1 MGKTRL
7 QDYIDKF
14 ADQPIRFT
22 PYALK
27 KTGLVQSQVF
37 LKIEEYHLICAP
49 FQLSMHRGVFLV
61 VLSSQEISFF
71 QQFQRKLCSINL
83 TFQRGSSKK
92 PLTFLL
98 RGTLERVGALKGRQN
113 VCMMDALFKG
123 SPPPELVDIIGEYL
137 AAFAALHT
145 LHEGFKDRRIAVDE
159 TAAKVMRFN
168 NYMEVLLGGS
178 KVRATLLT
186 LSVHSLRL
194 RLSMALPALAVG
206 VACSVRLYFQ
216 IYQFAVAG
224 KVTAMSPY
232 DASGQCIAELDLDFS
247 PELVEIVDD
256 YVFRQSI
263 QGRKADAQPAR

>member
-27 KTGLVQSQVF
+27 KTGLVQSQVL

-49 FQLSMHRGVFLV
+49 FQLSMRRGAFLV

-71 QQFQRKLCSINL
+71 QQFQRKLCSVNL
-83 TFQRGSSKK
+83 TFQRGGVKK
-92 PLTFLL
+92 PQTFLL

-113 VCMMDALFKG
+113 VCMMDAVIK
-123 SPPPELVDIIGEYL
+123 SCPPELVEIIGEYL
-137 AAFAALHT
+137 AAFTSLHT
-145 LHEGFKDRRIAVDE
+145 LHEGFKDRLIAVDE
-159 TAAKVMRFN
+159 AAAKVMRFN
-168 NYMEVLLGGS
+168 NYVEVLFGGA
-178 KVRATLLT
+178 KVRATLLN
-186 LSVHSLRL
+186 LSVRALRL
-194 RLSMALPALAVG
+194 RLSMALPGLTVG

-216 IYQFAVAG
+216 IYQFAVAA
-224 KVTAMSPY
+224 KVSAMSAY
-232 DASGQCIAELDLDFS
+232 DASGQCIAEMTIDFS

-263 QGRKADAQPAR
+263 QGRNADAPLAR

>member
-1 MGKTRL
+1 MGKTRI

-27 KTGLVQSQVF
+27 KTGLVQSQVL

-49 FQLSMHRGVFLV
+49 FQLSMRRGAFLV

-71 QQFQRKLCSINL
+71 QQFQRKLCSVNL
-83 TFQRGSSKK
+83 TFQRGSVKK
-92 PLTFLL
+92 PQTFLL

-113 VCMMDALFKG
+113 VCMMDAVIK
-123 SPPPELVDIIGEYL
+123 SCPPELVEIIGEYL
-137 AAFAALHT
+137 AAFASLHT
-145 LHEGFKDRRIAVDE
+145 LHEGFKDRLIAVDE
-159 TAAKVMRFN
+159 AAAKVMRFN
-168 NYMEVLLGGS
+168 NYVEVLLAGA
-178 KVRATLLT
+178 KVRATLLN
-186 LSVHSLRL
+186 LSVRAVRL
-194 RLSMALPALAVG
+194 RLSMALPGLAVG
-206 VACSVRLYFQ
+206 IACSVRLYFQ
-216 IYQFAVAG
+216 IYQFAVAA
-224 KVTAMSPY
+224 KVSAMSPY
-232 DASGQCIAELDLDFS
+232 DASGQCIVEMNIDFS